1 MTRADR
7 PRGITAICL
16 LLGWLSLAGY
26 VNAVVILLEKM
37 LPIPKWFGFFALAYG
52 ITASVTTYRLWRM
65 DQSGIAWMRSWAV
78 VVVLTGLATVWIFY
92 ELGMGSIGQLLGLA
106 FLTVLILWPLD
117 RYVSRKLSPDTRLAS
132 LAE

>member
-1 MTRADR
+1 MRIAPPT
-7 PRGITAICL
+7 GEGAIGQMVSVR
-16 LLGWLSLAGY
+16 LGQR
-26 VNAVVILLEKM
+26 
-37 LPIPKWFGFFALAYG
+37 FGFFALAYG

-78 VVVLTGLATVWIFY
+78 VVVLTVLATVWIFY

-106 FLTVLILWPLD
+106 FLTVIILWPLD